1 MFGGVFGVWM
11 GWFIIDVDDVSF
23 FDNEVVSV
31 VDGYFRIGLY
41 VFVRE
46 WVRSDVDDFYDE
58 GVGGMWVGSWV
69 DIDYVVEFRI
79 VL

>member
-11 GWFIIDVDDVSF
+11 GGFIIDVDDVSF

-69 DIDYVVEFRI
+69 DIDYVVEFRV